1 MGYQAQVLESVL
13 EVNKNRIPNTLQMV
27 EQKRENSEGKMIPI
41 AKPIID
47 EDEINAVVAVLRS
60 GIIGQG
66 RKVEEFEE
74 AFAGFMGAKY
84 AVAVN
89 SGTAALHIALLAQGI
104 GEGDEV
110 ITSPFTFIASANSIL
125 FTGAKPVFAD
135 IEEETFNIA
144 PDSIVEKITPRTK
157 AIMPV
162 HLYGQPCEMK
172 KIMGIA
178 DEHKLAVIEDACQA
192 HGAEYEGK
200 SVGSFGTG
208 CFSFYP
214 TKNMTTGEGGMITTN
229 NKDIAQKAR
238 MTRSHG
244 QRERYLHEILGY
256 NYRMTDIAA
265 AIGLCQLR
273 KLEEFNNR
281 RIGNANFLTGKLS
294 EIKGLI
300 PPCVRPNAKHVFH
313 QYTVR
318 VTQDFGISRD
328 ELRKKLMDRG
338 VATEIYYPLPVHK
351 QPLYQNPAYDEPLPN
366 SEKAAREVL
375 SLPVHPSLTK
385 KELEYVVDS
394 LINCRR

>member
-1 MGYQAQVLESVL
+1 
-13 EVNKNRIPNTLQMV
+13 
-27 EQKRENSEGKMIPI
+27 MIPI

-47 EDEINAVVAVLRS
+47 EDEISAVTVVLRS
-60 GIIGQG
+60 GIIAQG

-74 AFAGFMGAKY
+74 AFAGFIGTKY
-84 AVAVN
+84 AIAVN

-110 ITSPFTFIASANSIL
+110 ITSPFTFIATANSIL

-135 IEEETFNIA
+135 IEEDSFNIA
-144 PDSIVEKITPRTK
+144 PDSIVEKITPRTR

-162 HLYGQPCEMK
+162 HLYGQPCDMK

-200 SVGSFGTG
+200 KVGSFGTG

-214 TKNMTTGEGGMITTN
+214 TKNITTGEGGMITTN
-229 NKDIAQKAR
+229 DKDIAQKAR
-238 MTRSHG
+238 MIRSHG
-244 QRERYLHEILGY
+244 QRERYFHEILGY

-265 AIGLCQLR
+265 AIGLCQLG
-273 KLEEFNNR
+273 KLVGFNNK
-281 RIGNANFLTGKLS
+281 RIGNAEFLTGRLS
-294 EIKGLI
+294 GIKGLI
-300 PPCVRPNAKHVFH
+300 PPHVRPNAKHVFH

-328 ELRKKLMDRG
+328 ELRQKLMNKG
-338 VATEIYYPLPVHK
+338 VATEIYYPLPIHK
-351 QPLYQNPAYDEPLPN
+351 QPLYQNSGYNDHLPN

-385 KELEYVVDS
+385 KDLEYIVDALLS
-394 LINCRR
+394 